1 MDEIMNVVW
10 INVCPVYKAMKLD
23 SEIRNG
29 RFDDGGGGHRGVDD
43 GDPLGG
49 GDPQQVMLALHQARR
64 HELTP
69 FHRPTPH
76 LLGVHL
82 RWRLLAHELHQNS
95 LAGD

>member
-10 INVCPVYKAMKLD
+10 KNVCPVYKAMKLD
-23 SEIRNG
+23 SEIRNS
-29 RFDDGGGGHRGVDD
+29 RFDDGGGGHRGMDD

-49 GDPQQVMLALHQARR
+49 GDLQQVMLALHQARR

>member
-1 MDEIMNVVW
+1 
-10 INVCPVYKAMKLD
+10 MKLD

-95 LAGD
+95 LARD